1 MNISELV
8 VKDLLGVKDVA
19 KTNFE
24 KLMLIDALI
33 SCPSPS
39 TSS

>member
-33 SCPSPS
+33 SCLSPS